1 MEPGGMAELTG
12 GRYSDEQLYTLA
24 LYVYSI
30 ESPSNPNKFD
40 AIAAR
45 GQKVFGTEG
54 CGEGP

>member
-1 MEPGGMAELTG
+1 MAELTG